1 MDMIC
6 QRNAG
11 AAHQGTPKVSALL
24 GFEPYAQ
31 QTEAAVAGGVAGT
44 EVEESAPFGTFSD
57 SVP

>member
-1 MDMIC
+1 MIC